1 MPELIVILTTVQ
13 QMAEAERLA
22 EGLVSN
28 RLAACVQ
35 ILPQIT
41 SVYAWEERTVRD
53 SEHLLLVKTT
63 VDRFEEADK
72 YIRDNHSYDVPEVVG
87 IAAERFSEAYGDW
100 LAGWVSI
107 R

>member
-13 QMAEAERLA
+13 EIAEAERLA

-35 ILPQIT
+35 VLGQIT
-41 SVYAWEERTVRD
+41 SVYAWEEKTVRD

-63 VDRFEEADK
+63 IDRYDEVEK
-72 YIRDNHSYDVPEVVG
+72 YLRENHSYDVPEIVG
-87 IAAERFSEAYGDW
+87 LSVERFSKAYGDW
-100 LAGWVSI
+100 LAGWVSVK
-107 R
+107 